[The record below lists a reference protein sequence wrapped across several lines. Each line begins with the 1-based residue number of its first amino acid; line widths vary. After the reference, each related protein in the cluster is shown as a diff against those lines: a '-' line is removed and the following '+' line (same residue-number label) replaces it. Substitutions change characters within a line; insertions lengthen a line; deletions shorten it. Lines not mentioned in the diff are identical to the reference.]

1 MHVVS
6 DVHGRADALRSAG
19 DGADALICLGD
30 LLLFIDYADNSQGIF
45 PDLFGAEQARRARRA
60 ADRAATSTR
69 HGRCRRALW
78 AQLGGDPRQHIEAAV
93 SRQYAELFA
102 AMPSPS
108 YLTYGNVD
116 LPRLWDEH
124 VRPGQHVL
132 DGERVELD
140 GWTFGFV
147 GGGLRTAYRT
157 PNELDDDEFAAKV
170 AAVGEVD
177 VLCAHIPPA
186 VPELLYDTVAR
197 RMERGSE
204 ALLAAIEKTRPGTRC
219 SATCIS
225 RCRAGCGSAAPSAST
240 SAISVPPARR
250 TCCSGDSCGGLPGPR
265 EADLEVRSES
275 WRTRLPR
282 ASP

>member
-1 MHVVS
+1 MRVHVVS

-30 LLLFIDYADNSQGIF
+30 LLLFIDYADHSLGIF
-45 PDLFGAEQARRARRA
+45 PDLFGAEHARRLVELRSAGNFGEARELSA
-60 ADRAATSTR
+60 
-69 HGRCRRALW
+69 ALW

-102 AMPSPS
+102 AMPVPS

-116 LPRLWDEH
+116 LPRLWHEH

-132 DGERVELD
+132 DGQRVELD

-147 GGGLRTAYRT
+147 GGGLRTTYRT

-170 AAVGEVD
+170 EAIGDVD

-204 ALLAAIEKTRPGTRC
+204 ALLAAIEKTRPRYALFGHVHQPLQSRVRIGSTE
-219 SATCIS
+219 CINVGHF
-225 RCRAGCGSAAPSAST
+225 RAQG
-240 SAISVPPARR
+240 VPYVLQW
-250 TCCSGDSCGGLPGPR
+250 G
-265 EADLEVRSES
+265 
-275 WRTRLPR
+275 
-282 ASP
+282 